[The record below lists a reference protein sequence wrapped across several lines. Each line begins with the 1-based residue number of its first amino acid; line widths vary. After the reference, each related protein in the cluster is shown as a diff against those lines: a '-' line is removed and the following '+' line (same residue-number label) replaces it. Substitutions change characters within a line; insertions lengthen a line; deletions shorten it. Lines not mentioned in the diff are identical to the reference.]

1 MQSIARY
8 ARRASGLSSSM
19 RSYLGKTS
27 PRTFATLVE
36 KERGEEATYF
46 AKSDAEAKAA
56 LKASIAELV
65 DTDAETTAELSEFVE
80 KKKKEAAGEVGI
92 TDWKF
97 ALPIGLFLAIPAL
110 GHEIIV
116 LNEET
121 QLVACFVLFC
131 STMYTQIGGMVATS
145 LDEGSDAIKKQM
157 EEVDDSMLVDIKSSI
172 DDNEKLLTL
181 DKDVSSMHA
190 LMDDMAAAD
199 AEAKNFESKHQL
211 KSMIQAKLDNLVA
224 LEDQATN
231 AIRMK
236 MLGDVKANVLKTFTD
251 DKKAKDATLDAAIK
265 VLAGG
270 TGAPKGKDLVGA
282 EFMKQL
288 KGYSD
293 AYTKLKPGEDP
304 ILAQLEKDIAA
315 VCTAPTIEGGGN
327 VYDSIKA

>member
-1 MQSIARY
+1 
-8 ARRASGLSSSM
+8 
-19 RSYLGKTS
+19 
-27 PRTFATLVE
+27 
-36 KERGEEATYF
+36 
-46 AKSDAEAKAA
+46 
-56 LKASIAELV
+56 
-65 DTDAETTAELSEFVE
+65 
-80 KKKKEAAGEVGI
+80 
-92 TDWKF
+92 
-97 ALPIGLFLAIPAL
+97 
-110 GHEIIV
+110 
-116 LNEET
+116 
-121 QLVACFVLFC
+121 
-131 STMYTQIGGMVATS
+131 MYTQIGGMVATS

-211 KSMIQAKLDNLVA
+211 KSVIQAKLDNLVA

-293 AYTKLKPGEDP
+293 AYSKLKPGEDP